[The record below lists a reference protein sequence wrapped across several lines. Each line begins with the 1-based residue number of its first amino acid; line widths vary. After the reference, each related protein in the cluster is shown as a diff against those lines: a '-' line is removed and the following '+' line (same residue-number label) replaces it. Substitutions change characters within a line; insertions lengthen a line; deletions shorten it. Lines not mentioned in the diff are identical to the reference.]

1 MYRFGVIYAFQKK
14 ECHQFEKYEI
24 SNERI
29 GKMSVGSGEFYI
41 GSTISPVARW
51 KRYQDD
57 IKSMR
62 PKSIRCVTKYI
73 FQNGGIKNFNFI
85 ILEDFPCESSEEL
98 HTRESQWIDRLS
110 PSLNEKKPRQTV
122 VIDKP
127 LLLNEAAIE
136 MLNWRPATTSTSPIT
151 TARGAPTPSSSA
163 PTPTPSRMMTSSR
176 PGHAWKNGLT
186 MGTMVGVAPTSSMA
200 ARQ

>member
-1 MYRFGVIYAFQKK
+1 MYDIVFTFEVFHVPIGSLKRAKTGEVDEPLDNKKDDNKWMYRFGVIYAFQKK

-51 KRYQDD
+51 KRYQDE

-62 PKSIRCVTKYI
+62 PRSIRSVTKYI

-85 ILEDFPCESSEEL
+85 ILEDFPCES
-98 HTRESQWIDRLS
+98 TWIS
-110 PSLNEKKPRQTV
+110 
-122 VIDKP
+122 
-127 LLLNEAAIE
+127 
-136 MLNWRPATTSTSPIT
+136 
-151 TARGAPTPSSSA
+151 
-163 PTPTPSRMMTSSR
+163 
-176 PGHAWKNGLT
+176 
-186 MGTMVGVAPTSSMA
+186 
-200 ARQ
+200 